1 MPAPALKSFL
11 SSLLTPEPLGK
22 SPQILVIQIKRIGE
36 VVLSSAALES
46 LRQTWPE
53 ARITLVVD
61 QACEGLVAL
70 LPPVDEVLLF
80 RRSLRADRLLYRR
93 ILTGTFDVC
102 LDFTGTDRSAVF
114 ALASRARRRV
124 AFSEARKGI
133 VRGLVYQSFVS
144 VSVEAGHMADQMME
158 LLKAVG
164 VSFVDAKPVLRIPA
178 LALQRVGILLRECGV
193 TGDFALVHP
202 GSAEERK
209 YWLPERWAEVILHLQ
224 RKHHLPCVLT
234 GGADPSEH
242 EHLRQIQTALAVL
255 GDGPLPLPLVTL
267 SGRLDLTLLTALV
280 ARSRVTVSSD
290 TAVVHLAAAFE
301 RPQIVLYG
309 PTNPY
314 FWRPRHSLS
323 RIISASNP
331 TRVLEH
337 FEPHASPAPMADIP
351 ASTVLETVDGLLKE
365 SAGRVDFAG
374 KK

>member
-1 MPAPALKSFL
+1 M
-11 SSLLTPEPLGK
+11 
-22 SPQILVIQIKRIGE
+22 KRIGE
-36 VVLSSAALES
+36 VVLFSAALQS
-46 LRQTWPE
+46 LRQTWPDS
-53 ARITLVVD
+53 RITLVVD

-80 RRSLRADRLLYRR
+80 RRSLRFDRSLYRR

-102 LDFTGTDRSAVF
+102 LDFTGTDRSALF

-124 AFSEARKGI
+124 AFSEASKGTL
-133 VRGLVYQSFVS
+133 RGLVYQSFVS
-144 VSVEAGHMADQMME
+144 VSVEAGHIADQMME

-164 VSFVDAKPVLRIPA
+164 VSSVDAKPVLRVPSI
-178 LALQRVGILLRECGV
+178 ALQRVAILLRECGV
-193 TGDFALVHP
+193 TGEFALVHP

-224 RKHHLPCVLT
+224 RRHQLPCVLT
-234 GGADPSEH
+234 GGADAFEH

-280 ARSRVTVSSD
+280 ARSRLVVSSD

-314 FWRPRHSLS
+314 FWRPRHALS
-323 RIISASNP
+323 RVISAASP
-331 TRVLEH
+331 SCVLEH
-337 FEPHASPAPMADIP
+337 FDPHAPTAPMTDIP
-351 ASTVLETVDGLLKE
+351 VSTVLETVDELLKE
-365 SAGRVDFAG
+365 YASGTEASGENQP
-374 KK
+374 